1 MNHTAVFN
9 NAKWIESDPMSSAP
23 LFRRS
28 FTAVKG
34 EKAEITI
41 CGLGCFKLYIN
52 GRKASDDLFAPN
64 ASSYN
69 YRDMKELT
77 YPIKDKMSYRTYC
90 MRYDISEYLIDGENT
105 VAVMLGGGYYHQ
117 GKKSS
122 EGDVDF
128 GTPKLCYIINKA
140 SGSVVSDCK
149 TLCAEGFVTANNL
162 YAGEK
167 HDYSL
172 YPKGFDMNG
181 FAGGGFGPSREIEP
195 PETEF
200 YIQDSPCDKVI
211 RSLTPTLVGE
221 EGNAK
226 IYDAGENTVGYAVF
240 ACKEAD
246 KSIKVSYAEELE
258 DKWRETVTFRD
269 GFQEDEFITDGTE
282 REYTP
287 HFTWHGFRYF
297 KVEGAEPLRVDVVH
311 ADCPQTSS
319 FESDNEQLDRK
330 STRLN
335 SSHRT

>member
-52 GRKASDDLFAPN
+52 GRKVSDDLFAPN

-105 VAVMLGGGYYHQ
+105 LAVMLGGGYYHQ

-140 SGSVVSDCK
+140 SGSVVSDGK

-172 YPKGFDMNG
+172 YPQGFDMNG
-181 FAGGGFGPSREIEP
+181 FAGGGFGFGP
-195 PETEF
+195 F
-200 YIQDSPCDKVI
+200 
-211 RSLTPTLVGE
+211 GF
-221 EGNAK
+221 
-226 IYDAGENTVGYAVF
+226 GYYSTGSSA
-240 ACKEAD
+240 
-246 KSIKVSYAEELE
+246 
-258 DKWRETVTFRD
+258 
-269 GFQEDEFITDGTE
+269 
-282 REYTP
+282 
-287 HFTWHGFRYF
+287 
-297 KVEGAEPLRVDVVH
+297 GAE
-311 ADCPQTSS
+311 
-319 FESDNEQLDRK
+319 K
-330 STRLN
+330 
-335 SSHRT
+335 

>member
-1 MNHTAVFN
+1 MDHTAVFN
-9 NAKWIESDPMSSAP
+9 NAKWIESNPMSSAP

-52 GRKASDDLFAPN
+52 GRKVSDDLFAPN

-105 VAVMLGGGYYHQ
+105 LAVMLGGGYYHQ

-140 SGSVVSDCK
+140 SGSVVSDGK

-162 YAGEK
+162 YAGR
-167 HDYSL
+167 S
-172 YPKGFDMNG
+172 MITR
-181 FAGGGFGPSREIEP
+181 S
-195 PETEF
+195 
-200 YIQDSPCDKVI
+200 I
-211 RSLTPTLVGE
+211 RRAL
-221 EGNAK
+221 
-226 IYDAGENTVGYAVF
+226 I
-240 ACKEAD
+240 
-246 KSIKVSYAEELE
+246 
-258 DKWRETVTFRD
+258 
-269 GFQEDEFITDGTE
+269 
-282 REYTP
+282 
-287 HFTWHGFRYF
+287 
-297 KVEGAEPLRVDVVH
+297 
-311 ADCPQTSS
+311 
-319 FESDNEQLDRK
+319 
-330 STRLN
+330 
-335 SSHRT
+335 